1 MSEAVF
7 KGFPARS
14 EVTPLPNIFF
24 SEVLPE
30 IGSLVEARVILQI
43 FFLLSRRRG
52 YPKFVSLKELSNDPV
67 ILKGLLN
74 SSGSVQDLLKE
85 GLESAVGQGILL
97 HVPVNVAGRSD
108 DLYFVNNQG
117 EKEVITRIVEG
128 TLKIPDV
135 VVRAEE
141 QPSVEQP
148 SDIYNLYEQNIGLLT
163 PILAEELQE
172 AEHRY
177 PEDWIQD
184 AFKEAVRANVRNWRY
199 IHSILKRWE
208 REGKKDGKSVRDF
221 RKDRDPDKFI
231 RGKYGHVVRR

>member
-1 MSEAVF
+1 MGMSEAVF

-30 IGSLVEARVILQI
+30 MESIVEARVVLQI

-52 YPKFVSLKELSNDPV
+52 YPRFVSLKELSNDAV
-67 ILKGLLN
+67 ILKGLRN
-74 SSGSVQDLLKE
+74 SSDSVEDLLKG
-85 GLESAVGQGILL
+85 GLESAVRHGILL

-117 EKEVITRIVEG
+117 EREVITRIVEG

-135 VVRAEE
+135 VVRTEE
-141 QPSVEQP
+141 QPAVEQS

-208 REGKKDGKSVRDF
+208 REDRKSV
-221 RKDRDPDKFI
+221 
-231 RGKYGHVVRR
+231 V